1 MASNHQKMEERYWVQ
16 YKTDRTTPPYRLPE
30 ELRTELL
37 GIKGV
42 VIDYES
48 SMLPSVIAT
57 IPKDELDK
65 VRSLDSIVRIYGDV
79 QFDPAS

>member
-1 MASNHQKMEERYWVQ
+1 MDLAHPKMEERYWIQ
-16 YKTDRTTPPYRLPE
+16 YETDRTTPPYGLPE

-37 GIKGV
+37 GIKGL
-42 VIDYES
+42 VIEYES

-65 VRSLDSIVRIYGDV
+65 VRSLDSIVKIHGDFK
-79 QFDPAS
+79 FDPT